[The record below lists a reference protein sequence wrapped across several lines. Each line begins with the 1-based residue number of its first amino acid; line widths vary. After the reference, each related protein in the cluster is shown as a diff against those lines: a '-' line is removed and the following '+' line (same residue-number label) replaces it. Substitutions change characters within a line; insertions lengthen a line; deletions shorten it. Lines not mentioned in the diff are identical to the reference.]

1 MNSELNTVYR
11 TVYRKACK
19 FINSGKWL
27 RFEGATGRFYND
39 NFIESGILKPTKFK
53 TQYKDGYNRLLTMP
67 VFKVDR
73 NRVDQLRMDN
83 PDFIEFLEDQ

>member
-11 TVYRKACK
+11 NACR
-19 FINSGKWL
+19 FVNTGKWL
-27 RFEGATGRFYND
+27 QLEGATGRFYND

-67 VFKVDR
+67 IFKVDR
-73 NRVDQLRMDN
+73 NRVEELIMSD
-83 PDFIEFLEDQ
+83 PDFVEFLEDQ